1 MKNKIKI
8 AVILSGCGVYD
19 GTEIHEAIMTMLAI
33 DRAGAQY
40 YLFAPSIDQF
50 HVINHCTGEVSNE
63 KRNVLVESARI
74 GRGDVS
80 DLNEYKA
87 SDYDALIIPGGFG
100 VAKNLSDF
108 AFGNDSY
115 KVIPEVEIAVT
126 EAHSAGK
133 PIGALCIAS
142 VILAHTIKNVELTI
156 GSDAG
161 TAARVVNKGAKH
173 VNSSL
178 GEVVIDNK
186 NKIVTAACYM
196 LNASIAQIA
205 SDSELV
211 VNAIIEMIENL

>member
-1 MKNKIKI
+1 MSDMKKI

-50 HVINHCTGEVSNE
+50 HVINHYTGKISNE

-74 GRGDVS
+74 GRGNVK

-100 VAKNLSDF
+100 AAKNLSDF
-108 AFGNDSY
+108 ALGNDPY
-115 KVIPEVEIAVT
+115 KVIPEVEWVVKET
-126 EAHSAGK
+126 YDAGK
-133 PIGALCIAS
+133 PIGALCIAP

-156 GSDAG
+156 GHDAG
-161 TAARVVNKGAKH
+161 TASRVTAKGAKH

-178 GEVVIDNK
+178 GEIVIDK
-186 NKIVTAACYM
+186 ENKIVTTACYM
-196 LNASIAQIA
+196 LDASIAQIA
-205 SDSELV
+205 NDSELV
-211 VNAIIEMIENL
+211 VNAIMGML